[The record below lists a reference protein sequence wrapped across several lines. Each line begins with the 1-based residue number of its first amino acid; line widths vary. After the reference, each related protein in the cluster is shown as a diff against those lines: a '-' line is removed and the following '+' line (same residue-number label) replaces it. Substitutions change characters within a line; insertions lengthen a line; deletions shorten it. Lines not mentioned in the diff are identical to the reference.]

1 MLARVV
7 NPSQDDI
14 KSQDNSQG
22 DSLAVGLEHSPGDDQ
37 LIGKIKS
44 CPKRKGL
51 TDRVLLDQPLSKS
64 KEKIK

>member
-14 KSQDNSQG
+14 KSQDNSRS
-22 DSLAVGLEHSPGDDQ
+22 DSLAAGIEHSPGNDQ

-44 CPKRKGL
+44 CPKCKGL
-51 TDRVLLDQPLSKS
+51 TDRVLLDQPHSKS
-64 KEKIK
+64 KEKRK